1 MNIHKFNIKPKDKQ
15 HKTIKWIIPD
25 DIRQYVK
32 KVNSSTWEIYSHEDI
47 LLKPK
52 EVKFLMLGIGFMMS
66 EGVVLTSLANSLSK
80 KRCSIQN
87 EVNLEDT
94 VNIIAVITNNSKE
107 TVKIQE
113 NDLLFLVCYKKIMMV
128 FKKMT
133 EMKEKIYPEL
143 PTIREQPTAP
153 NVVNGGSDDR
163 GHSYR
168 LKIIREV
175 QNFLEEEIKK
185 RDAFSKKYF
194 RKAKVV
200 NIVDNGLIVI
210 TIGAEGTGAVL
221 LSTGVGVPFALA
233 LGISGVVTGAISL
246 IGNIFSKKATT
257 KVEKHLKIKT
267 LAMAKLDTIASHV
280 SKAMMDDF
288 INDEEFMLI
297 MEEMEKYKAL
307 KEEIRNNTKKKLK
320 TEEEESLIERGR
332 QEARESF
339 RRLVEKN
346 KTI

>member
-1 MNIHKFNIKPKDKQ
+1 
-15 HKTIKWIIPD
+15 
-25 DIRQYVK
+25 
-32 KVNSSTWEIYSHEDI
+32 
-47 LLKPK
+47 
-52 EVKFLMLGIGFMMS
+52 
-66 EGVVLTSLANSLSK
+66 
-80 KRCSIQN
+80 
-87 EVNLEDT
+87 
-94 VNIIAVITNNSKE
+94 
-107 TVKIQE
+107 
-113 NDLLFLVCYKKIMMV
+113 
-128 FKKMT
+128 MT
-133 EMKEKIYPEL
+133 EMKEKIYPTL

-175 QNFLEEEIKK
+175 QEFLEEEIKN

-194 RKAKVV
+194 RIAKVV
-200 NIVDNGLIVI
+200 NTIDNALI
-210 TIGAEGTGAVL
+210 TITLGAEGTGAVL

-233 LGISGVVTGAISL
+233 FGISGAVTAAISL

-257 KVEKHLKIKT
+257 KAEKHLKIKT

-280 SKAMMDDF
+280 SKAMIDDF
-288 INDEEFMLI
+288 ISDEEFKLI
-297 MEEMEKYKAL
+297 MDEMNKYKAL
-307 KEEIRNNTKKKLK
+307 KEEVRNNTKKKLK
-320 TEEEESLIERGR
+320 TEEEESLIEKGR

>member
-1 MNIHKFNIKPKDKQ
+1 
-15 HKTIKWIIPD
+15 
-25 DIRQYVK
+25 
-32 KVNSSTWEIYSHEDI
+32 
-47 LLKPK
+47 
-52 EVKFLMLGIGFMMS
+52 
-66 EGVVLTSLANSLSK
+66 
-80 KRCSIQN
+80 
-87 EVNLEDT
+87 
-94 VNIIAVITNNSKE
+94 
-107 TVKIQE
+107 
-113 NDLLFLVCYKKIMMV
+113 
-128 FKKMT
+128 MT
-133 EMKEKIYPEL
+133 EMKEKIYPTL

-153 NVVNGGSDDR
+153 NAVNGGSDDR

-175 QNFLEEEIKK
+175 QEFLEEEVKN

-194 RKAKVV
+194 RIAKVV
-200 NIVDNGLIVI
+200 NTIDNALITI
-210 TIGAEGTGAVL
+210 TIGAEGTSVVL
-221 LSTGVGVPFALA
+221 LSTGVGAPFALA
-233 LGISGVVTGAISL
+233 LGISGVVTGAVSL

-257 KVEKHLKIKT
+257 KAEKHLKTKT

-288 INDEEFMLI
+288 ISDEEFKLI
-297 MEEMEKYKAL
+297 MDEMNKYKAL
-307 KEEIRNNTKKKLK
+307 KEEVRNNTKKKLK

>member
-1 MNIHKFNIKPKDKQ
+1 
-15 HKTIKWIIPD
+15 
-25 DIRQYVK
+25 
-32 KVNSSTWEIYSHEDI
+32 
-47 LLKPK
+47 
-52 EVKFLMLGIGFMMS
+52 
-66 EGVVLTSLANSLSK
+66 
-80 KRCSIQN
+80 
-87 EVNLEDT
+87 
-94 VNIIAVITNNSKE
+94 
-107 TVKIQE
+107 
-113 NDLLFLVCYKKIMMV
+113 
-128 FKKMT
+128 MT
-133 EMKEKIYPEL
+133 EMKEKIYPTL
-143 PTIREQPTAP
+143 PTIREQPSAP

-175 QNFLEEEIKK
+175 QEFLEEEIKN
-185 RDAFSKKYF
+185 REAFSKKYF
-194 RKAKVV
+194 RIAKVV
-200 NIVDNGLIVI
+200 NTIDNALITI
-210 TIGAEGTGAVL
+210 TIGAEGTSTVL
-221 LSTGVGVPFALA
+221 LSTGVGAPFALA
-233 LGISGVVTGAISL
+233 LGISGVVTGAVSL
-246 IGNIFSKKATT
+246 IDNIFSKKATT
-257 KVEKHLKIKT
+257 KAEKHLKIKT

-288 INDEEFMLI
+288 ISDEEFKLI

>member
-1 MNIHKFNIKPKDKQ
+1 
-15 HKTIKWIIPD
+15 
-25 DIRQYVK
+25 
-32 KVNSSTWEIYSHEDI
+32 
-47 LLKPK
+47 
-52 EVKFLMLGIGFMMS
+52 
-66 EGVVLTSLANSLSK
+66 
-80 KRCSIQN
+80 
-87 EVNLEDT
+87 
-94 VNIIAVITNNSKE
+94 
-107 TVKIQE
+107 
-113 NDLLFLVCYKKIMMV
+113 
-128 FKKMT
+128 MT
-133 EMKEKIYPEL
+133 EMKEKIYPTL
-143 PTIREQPTAP
+143 PTIREQPSAP

-175 QNFLEEEIKK
+175 QEFLEEEIKN

-194 RKAKVV
+194 RIAKVV
-200 NIVDNGLIVI
+200 NMVDNALITI
-210 TIGAEGTGAVL
+210 TIGAEGTSAVL
-221 LSTGVGVPFALA
+221 LSTGVGAPFALA

-257 KVEKHLKIKT
+257 KAEKHLKIKT
-267 LAMAKLDTIASHV
+267 LATAKLDTIASHV

-288 INDEEFMLI
+288 ISDEEFKLI